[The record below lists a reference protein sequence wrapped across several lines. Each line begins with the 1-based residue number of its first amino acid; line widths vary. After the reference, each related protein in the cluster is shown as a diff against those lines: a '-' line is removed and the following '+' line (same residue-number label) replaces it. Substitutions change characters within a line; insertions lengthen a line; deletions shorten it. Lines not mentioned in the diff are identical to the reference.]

1 MPSTGR
7 RRRRRASRA
16 RLWEGRRSL
25 WATGAGAIARL
36 ARAEL
41 RRIPYERLGGEYRA
55 AACALGIFGDSPEAA
70 RDIPNKA
77 FHALACGT
85 PLVMADTPAPRE
97 LLVDGESALLI
108 PPADAEALARSVG
121 DGGLAVCR
129 ENASEDVLGARCRSM
144 LERAA

>member
-1 MPSTGR
+1 VIACL
-7 RRRRRASRA
+7 RRAGADVVERHEPV
-16 RLWEGRRSL
+16 WEGRRSL
-25 WATGAGAIARL
+25 WSTGAGVIARL

-41 RRIPYERLGGEYRA
+41 RRIPYERLGGEDRA
-55 AACALGIFGDSPEAA
+55 AACAHSPKAA

-85 PLVMADTPAPRE
+85 PL
-97 LLVDGESALLI
+97 LVDGESALLV

-121 DGGLAVCR
+121 DGGLAVYR
-129 ENASEDVLGARCRSM
+129 ENASEDVLGAPWRSM